1 MRCVLAS
8 AFFFRFCHHLLRESR
23 SGRDG
28 FVQEIMHKLGIA
40 SRKKISSVIIA
51 IQEKEEEGRYSIQFK
66 ARVILQVKPRKWR
79 RHRFFA
85 NERAVR
91 THRCC
96 SSCKET
102 ALDNGIFQVLS
113 VNAGMIAFKLQG
125 QKYYAAKCEFRANS
139 GDSKLYQVT
148 AGVS

>member
-1 MRCVLAS
+1 VVLPCTGS
-8 AFFFRFCHHLLRESR
+8 SLLPFIKTRRSLSLNSGDLIETLPHFFLPATRMMTTILHIRMTERKTGKLLKRAL
-23 SGRDG
+23 
-28 FVQEIMHKLGIA
+28 F
-40 SRKKISSVIIA
+40 
-51 IQEKEEEGRYSIQFK
+51 F
-66 ARVILQVKPRKWR
+66 VKPRKSR
-79 RHRFFA
+79 RRFFA

-102 ALDNGIFQVLS
+102 ALDNGIFQVVS

-125 QKYYAAKCEFRANS
+125 QKCYAAKCEFRANS
-139 GDSKLYQVT
+139 SNSKLYQIT